1 MVQKASGGFTCC
13 RWSNFSASR
22 FCTMRMLSLRVKGFV
37 VSNFSLLLPLLP
49 LSVGL
54 VEAVRLAAADNNTQH
69 GDTARVGLSGCPQSR
84 VRIILFIFATSVGLD
99 LGSDVAGRRL
109 DRQGQVMIVSLYQG
123 HRLAR

>member
-1 MVQKASGGFTCC
+1 
-13 RWSNFSASR
+13 
-22 FCTMRMLSLRVKGFV
+22 